1 MSTHDLPKLTIL
13 GGSSPF
19 TVELVNQFA
28 SKNFTQA
35 YHLTLYGRNIA
46 QLNLITDYS
55 RYHLTKAG
63 WQVESSTDFDNA
75 LEDASIIIHQ
85 NRYGG
90 LEGRLEDELFAQQ
103 LGFVVDET
111 LGPCGLKS
119 AIRMA
124 PYLKILAK
132 KVLALCPDA
141 MLINLT
147 NPLSIAVSVLRA
159 HGVKNVV
166 GICELP
172 LVTFEKVAQTIG
184 LPAQQL
190 DWDYTGFNHRG
201 FIYNLQF
208 QGQDLFPKFLEKIS
222 DSGFNGFTY
231 NMIEEL
237 GAIPLKYF
245 HLLSHTSHPEGRA
258 QQVKLIGDNII
269 GELSLNAHQPPRS
282 LQDRNM
288 DWYQKGVI
296 PLLKALNSISPQT
309 IVTNI
314 PNETGITIESK
325 AVISKGGIKTIE
337 PKQAPMP
344 VLKWTQIF
352 LEHEKAVLKAALNP
366 TSQNIKEAL
375 TRDPLIPESAVPA
388 IQQYIISHQPKK
400 HEYANA

>member
-1 MSTHDLPKLTIL
+1 MSTNDLPKLTIL

-19 TVELVNQFA
+19 TVELINQFA
-28 SKNFTQA
+28 SKNFSQA

-63 WQVESSTDFDNA
+63 WQVDCSTDLDDA
-75 LEDASIIIHQ
+75 LEGAVIIIHQ

-90 LEGRLEDELFAQQ
+90 LEGRLEDEQFAQQ
-103 LGFVVDET
+103 LGFVADET

-124 PYLKILAK
+124 PYLKALAQ

-141 MLINLT
+141 IFINLT
-147 NPLSIAVSVLRA
+147 NPLSIAVSILSAYGAKNAV
-159 HGVKNVV
+159 GV
-166 GICELP
+166 CELP
-172 LVTFEKVAQTIG
+172 LVTFEKVAQTLG
-184 LPAQQL
+184 LPSHQL
-190 DWDYTGFNHRG
+190 DWDYTGLNHRG
-201 FIYNLQF
+201 FIHDVSF

-222 DSGFNGFTY
+222 DSWLNGFTY
-231 NMIEEL
+231 NMIEDL
-237 GAIPLKYF
+237 NAVPLKYF

-269 GELSLNAHQPPRS
+269 GELNVNAHQPPLS
-282 LQDRNM
+282 LKDRNM

-296 PLLKALNSISPQT
+296 PLLKALNSTSPHT

-314 PNETGITIESK
+314 TNETGITIESK

-337 PKQAPMP
+337 PEQAPMQ

-375 TRDPLIPESAVPA
+375 ARDPLIPESAVTA
-388 IQQYIISHQPKK
+388 IRQYIISNQPKK